1 MAGREAIAG
10 DAVGEVVVEVAEE
23 VVGEVAEEV
32 AGEVA
37 KAVVADVVEE
47 VVGGKAITGREVVV
61 NCLAAAGLFAIMAG
75 PAAGRAAKYNI
86 PTTPASSIPGTANRQ
101 NPNGPRRRRRSATD
115 FSMFAHTD
123 SEGMNCNPSIFC
135 RTPFSNLGS
144 YIGRFIF
151 VGG

>member
-1 MAGREAIAG
+1 MPPACAGRFPGVEIAGLDAIAR
-10 DAVGEVVVEVAEE
+10 DAVENVVEGFAEG
-23 VVGEVAEEV
+23 VVEDVVEGVEDIVEDVV
-32 AGEVA
+32 AG
-37 KAVVADVVEE
+37 VVAGVVEE
-47 VVGGKAITGREVVV
+47 VVEGVADGKVFTGRE
-61 NCLAAAGLFAIMAG
+61 F
-75 PAAGRAAKYNI
+75 AAKYNI
-86 PTTPASSIPGTANRQ
+86 PTTPASSIPGMANRQ
-101 NPNGPRRRRRSATD
+101 NPNRPRRRRPPATD